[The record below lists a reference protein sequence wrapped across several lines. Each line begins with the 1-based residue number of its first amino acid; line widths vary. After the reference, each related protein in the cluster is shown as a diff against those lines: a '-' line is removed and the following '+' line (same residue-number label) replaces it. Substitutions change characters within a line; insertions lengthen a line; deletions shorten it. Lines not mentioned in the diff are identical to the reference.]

1 GINKDIYD
9 RAQRAYKTEVQQRI
23 EQLTS
28 REIEVLR
35 LIISSHSNKESAKIL
50 NVSNR
55 TIDAH
60 RARIMTKLHADS
72 LADLMK
78 IAMQCELL

>member
-1 GINKDIYD
+1 MD
-9 RAQRAYKTEVQQRI
+9 
-23 EQLTS
+23 
-28 REIEVLR
+28 VLR

-60 RARIMTKLHADS
+60 RARIMEKLQADS
-72 LADLMK
+72 LTELMK
-78 IAMQCELL
+78 IAMQCDLL